1 MPKLNLPITIRG
13 RPIKPVSLVLMNTM
27 FLLGIL
33 SILDLGVL
41 GRSMWS
47 DVLGALAFGVAGTFM
62 IGWFSNSQLIS
73 EWALIGAFFVWGFR
87 FWALILLYG
96 WKAFESEGVYL
107 SFLWLL
113 LAGGSWLLERSDD
126 TVTRSWKGDWWTQRS
141 SQH

>member
-27 FLLGIL
+27 LLLGII

-107 SFLWLL
+107 SLLWLV

-126 TVTRSWKGDWWTQRS
+126 TVVRSWKGDLWTRRS

>member
-1 MPKLNLPITIRG
+1 MPELNLSITIRG

-27 FLLGIL
+27 ILLGIL

-41 GRSMWS
+41 GKSLWS
-47 DVLGALAFGVAGTFM
+47 DIIGGFAFCVAASFM
-62 IGWFSNSQLIS
+62 IAWLSNSQKIS
-73 EWALIGAFFVWGFR
+73 EWALVGAFFVWGFR
-87 FWALILLYG
+87 FWALTLLHG
-96 WKAFESEGVYL
+96 VNSLGSEGVYL

-141 SQH
+141 SRH

>member
-27 FLLGIL
+27 LLLGII

-107 SFLWLL
+107 SLLWLL

-126 TVTRSWKGDWWTQRS
+126 TVVRSWKGDLWTRRS
-141 SQH
+141 SPH

>member
-1 MPKLNLPITIRG
+1 MPELNLPITIRG

-27 FLLGIL
+27 ILLGIL

-41 GRSMWS
+41 GKSLWS
-47 DVLGALAFGVAGTFM
+47 DIIGGMAFCVAGCFM
-62 IGWFSNSQLIS
+62 IAWLSNSQTIS

-87 FWALILLYG
+87 FWALILLHG
-96 WKAFESEGVYL
+96 VNSLGSEGVYL

-141 SQH
+141 SRH